1 VTFRLG
7 KHLRLLSV
15 AAALL
20 IGAAA
25 PAFACADFAKAPSSR
40 WTVERVDGRAWL
52 ITPCGERFFSLGVN
66 VINPSARDPSM
77 RRDPESQAPVDE
89 KLAAWIAE
97 ARGRVTAWGF
107 NSAGGWSLTPDLLKM
122 PEVVNLELGRNSKF
136 HWFDPF
142 DPAMPGIMNAKA
154 RELVTPYRDS
164 PYRIGY
170 FSDNEVGWWSGAL
183 FSFYAMKP
191 ASNYTKQRWVQMLRD
206 DYRGDWRRFTADFV
220 PPEGV
225 RSWNDLLAADEIT
238 RLKPGGRGIVEVRR
252 WTGLI
257 AGHYYQLSRDAIR
270 AADPGALF
278 LGDRLP
284 IYYDPAAVR
293 AEAPY
298 IDLVST
304 NYNVDSP
311 EGWIAPYYFAG
322 LRALSGG
329 KPMLI
334 TEWFYAARENRTGN
348 VNNGHLMTVGTQV
361 ERAEGAAAATV
372 NYAALPD
379 VVGMHWF
386 QYYDDPKGGRADGE
400 DYDFGLTDITGEPY
414 DGLVTALAA
423 ANRAAP
429 EVHATAA
436 PASAERQPLLPRA
449 VIDPTHASFID
460 WPKPQSLLPPMI
472 ASPREVPFGEAYLSW
487 SPSGLALGSIG
498 QDYYDIGLL
507 AYDGA
512 FPLGEAYRIELAV
525 DAGAGPR
532 HFTYYFI
539 PPRTKV
545 KDHPPMAP
553 KLCIGTPAEHSA
565 TDCTEV
571 PGAQAIYFGA
581 DQPRIAAEALIPWSA
596 LGLSGPPAAGMLKA
610 EISSTAWHR
619 ARWMSLS
626 GLSPSEGAKHPERWM
641 EMRLGGMNTAY

>member
-1 VTFRLG
+1 M
-7 KHLRLLSV
+7 
-15 AAALL
+15 
-20 IGAAA
+20 
-25 PAFACADFAKAPSSR
+25 
-40 WTVERVDGRAWL
+40 ERVDGRAWL
-52 ITPCGERFFSLGVN
+52 VTPCGERFFSLGVN

-77 RRDPESQAPVDE
+77 QRDPDSQAPVDE

-97 ARGRVTAWGF
+97 ARERVTQWNF
-107 NSAGGWSLTPDLLKM
+107 NSAGGWSLTPNLLKM

-142 DPAMPGIMNAKA
+142 DPAMPEIMRAKA
-154 RELVTPYRDS
+154 KQLTAPYRGS

-170 FSDNEVGWWSGAL
+170 FSDNEVGWWAGAL

-206 DYRGDWRRFTADFV
+206 DYHGDWRRFTADFL

-225 RSWNDLLAADEIT
+225 RSWKDLLSASEIT
-238 RLKPGGRGIVEVRR
+238 HLKPGGHGIVEVRH
-252 WTGLI
+252 WTAVV
-257 AGHYYQLSRDAIR
+257 AGHYYRLSRDAIR
-270 AADPGALF
+270 DADPGALF

-298 IDLVST
+298 VDMVAT

-311 EGWIAPYYFAG
+311 EGWIAPYFFAG
-322 LRALSGG
+322 LHALSGG
-329 KPMLI
+329 KPVLV
-334 TEWFYAARENRTGN
+334 TEWFYAAKENRTGN
-348 VNNGHLMTVGTQV
+348 TNNGHLMTVATQA

-400 DYDFGLTDITGEPY
+400 DYDFGLVDMMNQPY
-414 DGLVTALAA
+414 NRLVAALAA
-423 ANRAAP
+423 ANHAAP
-429 EVHATAA
+429 AVHATAV
-436 PASAERQPLLPRA
+436 PESAARQPLLPRA
-449 VIDPTHASFID
+449 VIDPAHGSFID

-472 ASPREVPFGEAYLSW
+472 ASPHEVAFGEAYLSW
-487 SPSGLALGSIG
+487 SRMAWRSAPSARTITTSGCSPMTATSRWARPI
-498 QDYYDIGLL
+498 
-507 AYDGA
+507 ASSSS
-512 FPLGEAYRIELAV
+512 V

-553 KLCIGTPAEHSA
+553 KLCMGTPAEHGA
-565 TDCTEV
+565 TDCPPV
-571 PGAQAIYFGA
+571 PGAQALYFGA

-596 LGLSGPPAAGMLKA
+596 LGLMGPPSLGHPQGGGLLHRLAPRALDVALGNVPRRGRQAPGALDGNAAGRA
-610 EISSTAWHR
+610 EYRVLAVSYQLSE
-619 ARWMSLS
+619 ARSDS
-626 GLSPSEGAKHPERWM
+626 
-641 EMRLGGMNTAY
+641 